1 METSSRE
8 AIEQLVRTTAQR
20 AQVPPP
26 AIQWSAAGTGQT
38 KLGGR
43 TIVLG
48 ERLLDDAERA
58 RFTALHDLGHSAL
71 GHQDARRAVPL
82 GLAVLASLLMPAVA
96 GFAVALSLA
105 PNLLASTIGF
115 WAGAILGLVLTHLL
129 LRVLAQPREFAA
141 DAWAARHGA
150 VLTERIAAQM
160 TEPTAFRRRLAQV
173 VSTHP
178 TPAQRAARVATF
190 LEPRP

>member
-1 METSSRE
+1 MQSTGRE
-8 AIEQLVRTTAQR
+8 AIEELVHATAQR

-26 AIQWSAAGTGQT
+26 AIRWNASATGQT

-48 ERLLDDAERA
+48 ERLLSDAERA
-58 RFTALHDLGHSAL
+58 RFTALHELGHSAL
-71 GHQDARRAVPL
+71 GHQDTRRAIPL
-82 GLAVLASLLMPAVA
+82 GLAVLVAVLAPALA
-96 GFAVALSLA
+96 GLAIALPLA
-105 PNLLASTIGF
+105 PNLLAATIGF
-115 WAGAILGLVLTHLL
+115 WAGAVLGLALTHVL

-178 TPAQRAARVATF
+178 SPAQRAARVATF
-190 LEPRP
+190 LESRP